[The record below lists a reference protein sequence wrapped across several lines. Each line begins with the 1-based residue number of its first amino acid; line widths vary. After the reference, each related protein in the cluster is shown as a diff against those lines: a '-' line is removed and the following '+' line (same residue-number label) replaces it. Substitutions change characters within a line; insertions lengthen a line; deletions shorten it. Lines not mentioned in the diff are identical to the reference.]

1 MASEAEGAKGDELI
15 KTEETEEGEQTEEEK
30 KKEQEELEEFLLNNS
45 PPGFL
50 CPLSLALFKDP
61 VLASDGLAYDKPSF
75 LGMYVCVD
83 ACVKSVCLARPPS
96 THIAFL
102 SLSHFLKHTYTHPH
116 TYRLDREMQEEGPT
130 TDFTSDKLVHRPGVH
145 PKPSSQVVRA

>member
-1 MASEAEGAKGDELI
+1 MASEAEGAKGNELI

-45 PPGFL
+45 PVGFL

-75 LGMYVCVD
+75 LGAYVYVFVCV
-83 ACVKSVCLARPPS
+83 CVECMFRPTN

-102 SLSHFLKHTYTHPH
+102 SLSHFLKHTYTYPH
-116 TYRLDREMQEEGPT
+116 TYRLDREMQDQGPT
-130 TDFTSDKLVHRPGVH
+130 THFTGDKRGDRPRVH
-145 PKPSSQVVRA
+145 SQFSPEVVRA